1 MAKKYKEKE
10 SADQFCGGEMKPYEK
25 FRTAGPESLTDAEL
39 LAIIL
44 RTGTKNCSALQ
55 LAQQVLRQ
63 SECGRKGLLGLY
75 HMSVEQFSGI
85 RGIGPVKAVKLKCI
99 TELSRRIA
107 STKAW
112 EEIVFQKSG
121 SVAAYYME
129 KLRHRGRECVIL
141 MLLDS
146 KGHLI
151 REVQLSSGTVRMS
164 LISPRDVFM
173 EALKA
178 EAVQMILI
186 HNHPSGDPS
195 PSREDLR
202 ITENLRTLGE
212 QMELPLIDHII
223 IGDHR
228 YCSFKEKGL
237 L

>member
-1 MAKKYKEKE
+1 MAKKNKEN
-10 SADQFCGGEMKPYEK
+10 SGLLPGREMKPYEK
-25 FRTAGPESLTDAEL
+25 FLANGPENLTDAEL

-44 RTGTKNCSALQ
+44 RTGTRNCSALQ
-55 LAQQVLRQ
+55 LAQQVLQ
-63 SECGRKGLLGLY
+63 ESECGRKGLLGLY

-121 SVAAYYME
+121 TVAAYYME
-129 KLRHRGRECVIL
+129 KLRHRSRECVIL

-151 REVQLSSGTVRMS
+151 REVELSSGTVRMS
-164 LISPRDVFM
+164 LISPRDVFV

-195 PSREDLR
+195 PSREDVR
-202 ITENLRTLGE
+202 ITESLRALGE

-223 IGDHR
+223 IGDR
-228 YCSFKEKGL
+228 KYSSFKEKGL